1 VAESSA
7 PRCPHCGGELQR
19 AGFTLPPTC
28 PHCGR
33 PIRAQPQGTQAADTP
48 QHYSIEERSAI
59 LDDHIAQLVRY
70 GYRVTS
76 RTQTTAQLVKPK
88 EFSLL
93 WALVWLLVTLCVFGL
108 GIMIYLFYYLAQ
120 KDQTAYLEVDPYGD
134 VNVTPQSARRLIGG
148 RPRAEPVGLSPTA
161 TSQRKHTNA
170 LVVAVVVGVAVV
182 GVTGSCCIMA
192 ALAPKSPDYSATTTA
207 ITQIVRTPQPPATA
221 TPPAP
226 PVDTA
231 VPTPSYLTYTVQSGD
246 TLSSIA
252 TRFGTSY
259 QAIMVLNGLTDTNI
273 YSGTNLL
280 IPAPGENV
288 SPIPAPTIA
297 PTPAASPTLTNAAP
311 HVVRSL
317 SEVESSRFC
326 LECHCTLDDSWDLAR
341 GGVNNA
347 YYLQG
352 RSYVGVEVQT
362 LEGVPSGFGLTFFDR
377 ARLSANDLEL
387 VYLFL
392 TSIYPGTEVDPSTR
406 DFIQD
411 NVERDVFQICQ
422 AESIAFGSLRIWAG
436 KIMQQTVHV
445 GADCPS

>member
-1 VAESSA
+1 MAESSA
-7 PRCPHCGGELQR
+7 PRCPHCGRELQR

-33 PIRAQPQGTQAADTP
+33 PIPAQAQGTQAADTS
-48 QHYSIEERSAI
+48 QQYSVEQRSAI
-59 LDDHIAQLVRY
+59 LNEHIGQLVRS

-108 GIMIYLFYYLAQ
+108 GIIIYLFYYLAQ

-134 VNVTPQSARRLIGG
+134 VNVTPESARRLIGG
-148 RPRAEPVGLSPTA
+148 RPRAGAVGLSPTA
-161 TSQRKHTNA
+161 TSQRKHTNS

-207 ITQIVRTPQPPATA
+207 MTQIVRTPQPPATA
-221 TPPAP
+221 TPPPP

-252 TRFGTSY
+252 TRFGTTY
-259 QAIMVLNGLTDTNI
+259 QAIMELNGLTDTTI
-273 YSGTNLL
+273 HSGTTLL
-280 IPAPGENV
+280 IPTDAATE
-288 SPIPAPTIA
+288 SPLPAATGGPTPPPPATLPAPE
-297 PTPAASPTLTNAAP
+297 P
-311 HVVRSL
+311 HVIGSL
-317 SEVESSRFC
+317 SEFESSQFC
-326 LECHCTLDDSWDLAR
+326 LEYACTLYSTWDLSR
-341 GGVNNA
+341 GGVNN
-347 YYLQG
+347 
-352 RSYVGVEVQT
+352 SYDLGTRPDLSVEVPT
-362 LEGVPSGFGLTFFDR
+362 LNDVPLDFGLTFYDR
-377 ARLSANDLEL
+377 ARLRENDFQL
-387 VYLFL
+387 VNLFL
-392 TSIYPGTEVDPSTR
+392 SSIYPGIKIDPSVTA
-406 DFIQD
+406 FIEQ
-411 NVERDVFQICQ
+411 NVEVDVFQICQ
-422 AESIAFGSLRIWAG
+422 AASIPFGSLRIWTG

-445 GADCPS
+445 GADCP